1 MAIKVNGT
9 VITDEEVSAE
19 HSRMIQQLAA
29 RIPPQQLESMQD
41 AVKKRAVE
49 NVINRVLLQ
58 EAVEREDITATQEEV
73 ESRMAAVRSN
83 FDSDSAFAER
93 LATMGITAKDLR
105 EEMDA
110 ALRIEKLIDKHV
122 GDIAEPTEPE
132 IRSFYEQN
140 SDRFVTP
147 ERVRASHILI
157 KTEAEETEPQKASKR
172 LEAARLLGEIS
183 DGADFAQ
190 IASRH
195 SHCPSKAKGGDVGFF
210 ERGRMVK
217 PFEDAAF
224 GLKVGDISEIV
235 ETEFGYHIVKVTDRQ
250 DADTISFDAAKE
262 NIASFLTAQKRQEA
276 VNTYTEGLRSE
287 AKIEYQD

>member
-9 VITDEEVSAE
+9 VITDDEVSTE
-19 HSRMIQQLAA
+19 HSRMLQQLAA
-29 RIPPQQLESMQD
+29 RIPPQQMESMQD

-58 EAVEREDITATQEEV
+58 EAVRREDITTTQEEV
-73 ESRMAAVRSN
+73 ESRMDAVRGN

-93 LATMGITAKDLR
+93 LATMGITAKDLH

-110 ALRIEKLIDKHV
+110 ALRIEKLIDKHI
-122 GDIAEPTEPE
+122 GDIAEPTEAE
-132 IRSFYEQN
+132 MRSFYEQN
-140 SDRFVTP
+140 SDRFIRP

-172 LEAARLLGEIS
+172 LEVARLLGEIS
-183 DGADFAQ
+183 EGADFAQ
-190 IASRH
+190 VASRH
-195 SHCPSKAKGGDVGFF
+195 SHCPSKTEGGDVGFF

-224 GLKVGDISEIV
+224 DLKVGDISEIV

-250 DADTISFDAAKE
+250 DADVIPFDTAKD
-262 NIASFLTAQKRQEA
+262 NIASFLTAQRRQEA
-276 VNTYTEGLRSE
+276 VNTYTEGLR
-287 AKIEYQD
+287 AAATIEYQE